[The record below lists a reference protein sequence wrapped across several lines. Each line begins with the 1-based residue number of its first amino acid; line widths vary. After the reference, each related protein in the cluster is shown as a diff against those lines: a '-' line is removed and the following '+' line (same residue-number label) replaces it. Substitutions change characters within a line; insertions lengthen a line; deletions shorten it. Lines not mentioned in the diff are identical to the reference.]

1 MPRRHS
7 GVLLVQP
14 ALTGATS
21 NRHAVVQ
28 ERRQFARSL
37 GLLIPISVSVP
48 SVEDSHDSSRA
59 PVA

>member
-7 GVLLVQP
+7 GVILVQP

-28 ERRQFARSL
+28 ESKHFAHHL
-37 GLLIPISVSVP
+37 GFLILISVSVL
-48 SVEDSHDSSRA
+48 SAEDSHDSSRT